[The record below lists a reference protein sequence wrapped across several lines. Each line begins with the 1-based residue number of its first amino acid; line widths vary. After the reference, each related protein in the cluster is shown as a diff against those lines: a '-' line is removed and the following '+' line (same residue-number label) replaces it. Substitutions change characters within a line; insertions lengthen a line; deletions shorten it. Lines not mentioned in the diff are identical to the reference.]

1 MYSKKE
7 TRRIEK
13 LRKEFLPEAVE
24 LVEKPV
30 SPLGK
35 TVIFVILI
43 LMIFVI
49 LWSVFGRMDE
59 VITARGRIN
68 SVSGIQN
75 IQTVNGGIIKEVCV
89 EEGDEVKKGQ
99 PIIYLDTTEQQ
110 LTQNN
115 TKDSLK
121 LLKFENKLLKEI
133 LNDSDISVKY
143 KNVDN
148 ENQQEII
155 KYVSAIQGGYIAQID
170 MIEEQ
175 MSQAEVQVQINE
187 KKLERIKEELGYVA
201 KEQETEKQLETQKT
215 VAELEK
221 EKLELQLQ
229 YYEDEI
235 SEYERLY
242 AIGAVTKEELKKR
255 QLEIALLKKELEMQD
270 SNKEQNDINNQMQKN
285 STDQKYAD
293 ISGEYQEQQLV
304 VEQARREYSAYQ
316 EQKNSIREQ
325 YEETISSLMK
335 ENTQAMSNL
344 TMNYNLQNVNMNQ
357 QIVVAP
363 VDGVIN
369 TIETSTL
376 FGVLGG
382 GEIVAT
388 LLPQGEQTVVEA
400 EITNQDIGS
409 VSIGN
414 EVAIKLDSYNFQD
427 YGKLKGTLVY
437 ISPDAQF
444 VEGKGWM
451 YQARISIDTEA
462 FLSKNPE
469 VNLKSGIEGTLEIKV
484 DERRIIQIFLEPIV
498 EHFDG
503 SMKIK

>member
-1 MYSKKE
+1 
-7 TRRIEK
+7 
-13 LRKEFLPEAVE
+13 
-24 LVEKPV
+24 
-30 SPLGK
+30 
-35 TVIFVILI
+35 
-43 LMIFVI
+43 
-49 LWSVFGRMDE
+49 
-59 VITARGRIN
+59 
-68 SVSGIQN
+68 
-75 IQTVNGGIIKEVCV
+75 
-89 EEGDEVKKGQ
+89 
-99 PIIYLDTTEQQ
+99 
-110 LTQNN
+110 
-115 TKDSLK
+115 
-121 LLKFENKLLKEI
+121 
-133 LNDSDISVKY
+133 
-143 KNVDN
+143 
-148 ENQQEII
+148 
-155 KYVSAIQGGYIAQID
+155 
-170 MIEEQ
+170 
-175 MSQAEVQVQINE
+175 
-187 KKLERIKEELGYVA
+187 
-201 KEQETEKQLETQKT
+201 
-215 VAELEK
+215 
-221 EKLELQLQ
+221 
-229 YYEDEI
+229 
-235 SEYERLY
+235 
-242 AIGAVTKEELKKR
+242 
-255 QLEIALLKKELEMQD
+255 MQD

-469 VNLKSGIEGTLEIKV
+469 VNLKNGLEGTLEIKV